1 MKKTED
7 LSWAET
13 RALINENNKSIKE
26 DHKKWKEELKQ
37 SRKEWKEELK
47 QSRKEFQEELKRSSK
62 EFQESM
68 KQLSESQKE
77 TDKMIKENAKLIN
90 GISTSNGEFCEE
102 YFVNSFKENPTFLGE
117 RFDRVID
124 NLKPDPMIVNDQY
137 DLVLRNGKTIVII
150 EMKYKAKVSDVKKMR
165 SKLYSYRANYPM
177 FSGYKV
183 YLCLASFRFRDYVKV
198 RAAAEG
204 IVLVQQRGER
214 IEVVSENLK
223 YW

>member
-1 MKKTED
+1 MKKTEET
-7 LSWAET
+7 SWAEI
-13 RALINENNKSIKE
+13 RAMIREIAKSQKE
-26 DHKKWKEELKQ
+26 TDRMFKESK
-37 SRKEWKEELK
+37 
-47 QSRKEFQEELKRSSK
+47 KEFDKM
-62 EFQESM
+62 F
-68 KQLSESQKE
+68 KE

-90 GISTSNGEFCEE
+90 GISASNGEFCEE

-117 RFDRVID
+117 KFDYVLE
-124 NLKPDPMIVNDQY
+124 NLKPFPAVMDDQY
-137 DLVLRNGKTIVII
+137 DLVLHNGSVVVII